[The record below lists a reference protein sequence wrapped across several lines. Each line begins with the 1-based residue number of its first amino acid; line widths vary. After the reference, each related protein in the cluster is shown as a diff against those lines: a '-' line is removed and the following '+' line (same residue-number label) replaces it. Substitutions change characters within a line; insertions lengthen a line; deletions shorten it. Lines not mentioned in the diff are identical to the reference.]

1 MSLQKLTPPNY
12 ASVTALVTAS
22 AAALLIVSGTI
33 LRGVARAQSPDAS
46 DWGFYGG
53 DAFGQHFSSLDQIK
67 RENVRSLTVAWT
79 YRTGELGE
87 GFARNSKLTFE
98 ATPVLAFGL
107 LYLETA
113 TNIVIALDPETGAQ
127 KWRYDPKID
136 RKRQYSDVAA
146 RGVSVWEDTDPKRQG
161 MCARRVFVGT
171 LDARLISLD
180 ATSGQPCSDFGS
192 SGQVDLTRDVR
203 IRDRSDYEVTSP
215 PAIVGDT
222 VVVGSSIGDNR
233 ATDVERGVIRAFDAR
248 TGAQRWS
255 FDPIPDDS
263 THPAAAEWN
272 LSQASTTG
280 AANSWGVMSV
290 DEEHGYVLVPT
301 GSASPDFFGGK
312 RLGSNRFANSLLA
325 LDAANGRLVWHQ
337 QLVHHDLWDFDLAAQ
352 PALVDIEVQGIPVPA
367 VIQASKTGM
376 LYVFDR
382 AKGQPLFPITEK
394 PVPPSHVPGEVASPT
409 QPFSSVPS
417 LVSQRKL
424 EPADAWG
431 VTFWD
436 RAKCRDLIASHRNEG
451 IFTPPDTGG
460 TILSPGYIGGVNWG
474 GIAIDESR
482 QRVFAAVNH
491 VPMVVTLMTQHTL
504 EQQSKSDDFPH
515 SDFARQS
522 GTPYAMRREPLLS
535 PWGLP
540 CTAPPW
546 GTLVSV
552 DLRRNRIVWQ
562 VPLGSTEGIGP
573 WFAPTRNFG
582 TPHMGGPIATAGDLV
597 FVGAAMDS
605 YFRAFDLETGRELW
619 KYRLPAGG
627 QATPMTYRAG
637 RDHRQY
643 VVIAAGGHGT
653 LGTPRG
659 DYVVAFA
666 LPKSATRPP
675 SGLN

>member
-1 MSLQKLTPPNY
+1 
-12 ASVTALVTAS
+12 
-22 AAALLIVSGTI
+22 
-33 LRGVARAQSPDAS
+33 
-46 DWGFYGG
+46 
-53 DAFGQHFSSLDQIK
+53 
-67 RENVRSLTVAWT
+67 
-79 YRTGELGE
+79 
-87 GFARNSKLTFE
+87 
-98 ATPVLAFGL
+98 
-107 LYLETA
+107 
-113 TNIVIALDPETGAQ
+113 
-127 KWRYDPKID
+127 
-136 RKRQYSDVAA
+136 
-146 RGVSVWEDTDPKRQG
+146 
-161 MCARRVFVGT
+161 
-171 LDARLISLD
+171 
-180 ATSGQPCSDFGS
+180 
-192 SGQVDLTRDVR
+192 
-203 IRDRSDYEVTSP
+203 
-215 PAIVGDT
+215 
-222 VVVGSSIGDNR
+222 
-233 ATDVERGVIRAFDAR
+233 
-248 TGAQRWS
+248 
-255 FDPIPDDS
+255 
-263 THPAAAEWN
+263 
-272 LSQASTTG
+272 
-280 AANSWGVMSV
+280 
-290 DEEHGYVLVPT
+290 
-301 GSASPDFFGGK
+301 
-312 RLGSNRFANSLLA
+312 
-325 LDAANGRLVWHQ
+325 
-337 QLVHHDLWDFDLAAQ
+337 
-352 PALVDIEVQGIPVPA
+352 
-367 VIQASKTGM
+367 VIQATKTGM

-394 PVPPSHVPGEVASPT
+394 PVPRSNVPGEVASPT

-431 VTFWD
+431 VTVWD

-491 VPMVVTLMTQHTL
+491 LPMVVTLMTQQTL

-562 VPLGSTEGIGP
+562 VPLGSTESIGP

-653 LGTPRG
+653 LGTSRG

-666 LPKSATRPP
+666 LPRGATSPP